1 MQTANLPLVDFIT
14 YPFVVLSSDDISF
27 LSVLALKMSLK
38 NTLNAFCIAFGI
50 FVIWM
55 GIFYWLAKPSGKA
68 VMDKLIWI
76 LCGAAIVDYMFFG
89 TGSPS

>member
-1 MQTANLPLVDFIT
+1 MAGLQTANLPLVDFTT

-50 FVIWM
+50 LFVLSAKGFIM
-55 GIFYWLAKPSGKA
+55 IFMPLS
-68 VMDKLIWI
+68 LIDMSTSLSVI
-76 LCGAAIVDYMFFG
+76 